1 MKYYTILFSI
11 LFFAGCTVEEHYY
24 VTYSDEQEENRVTVS
39 VAYSRV
45 GGGMVQEARGKVK
58 NHGPLPI
65 QFVRVY
71 LGSNYAD
78 SKIVPCNPPTLLVGE
93 IGDWELF
100 NMEGTSITQK
110 EAMFDVYNP

>member
-1 MKYYTILFSI
+1 MKFYTILFSI
-11 LFFAGCTVEEHYY
+11 LFFTGCTVEENYY
-24 VTYSDEQEENRVTVS
+24 VTYADEQEANRVTVS
-39 VAYSRV
+39 VVYIRV
-45 GGGMVQEARGKVK
+45 SGGVVQEASGKVK

-78 SKIVPCNPPTLLVGE
+78 SKIVPCIPATLGVGE
-93 IGDWELF
+93 IGDWRMY

>member
-1 MKYYTILFSI
+1 MNYYTILLSI
-11 LFFAGCTVEEHYY
+11 LFFTGCTVEENYY
-24 VTYSDEQEENRVTVS
+24 VIEPDEPEDNRVTVS
-39 VAYSRV
+39 VVYIRV
-45 GGGMVQEARGKVK
+45 GSGLVQEANGKVK

-78 SKIVPCNPPTLLVGE
+78 SKIVPCNPPTLGVGE
-93 IGDWELF
+93 IGDWVMY

-110 EAMFDVYNP
+110 EAMYDVYNP